1 MVAYTFYERDNR
13 VMRYA
18 ETLAKRGDQVDVMS
32 LHLRGLQDAGIRN
45 GVRVLHVQER
55 TVNERN
61 QITYLIRVS
70 LFFLRAMIR
79 VSINH
84 LRKPYQLVHV
94 HSVPD
99 FLVFTAWFPRLMGA
113 KIILDIH
120 DLLPE
125 FYADKF
131 HCGKESGIFKVMVW
145 IEKVSCAFAHHVIL
159 PNHIWLKR
167 VQSRSVT
174 PSKST
179 VVLNYP
185 DPSIFY
191 RRGRS
196 RHDNR
201 FMMVYPG
208 SLGTHQ
214 GLDVAIRALAKVK
227 DVIPQADFHIY
238 GTGNTLE
245 DLIKLIKELGMEDRV
260 LFYPFMPIW
269 EIAQVME
276 NADLGVVPKRADS
289 FGNEAF
295 STKALEFM
303 ALGVP
308 LLISDTA
315 VDRYYFNDR
324 IVTFARSGDED
335 DFAAK
340 MVQLVRNP
348 EACQKQVENANE
360 FIKLNNWDVKKSE
373 YLNLVD
379 SLTGM
384 IGPLSTMSCLSWNWR
399 GRSSVKITERT
410 HAKRAKTLHRRG
422 EGGHSTTAL
431 VG

>member
-18 ETLAKRGDQVDVMS
+18 ETLAKRGDQVDVLS
-32 LHLRGLQDAGIRN
+32 LHLSGLADPGIRN
-45 GVRVLHVQER
+45 GVSVLHVQER
-55 TVNERN
+55 TVDERN
-61 QITYLIRVS
+61 QLTYLIRVS

-79 VSINH
+79 VSTNH
-84 LRKPYQLVHV
+84 IRKPYQLVHV

-99 FLVFTAWFPRLMGA
+99 FLVFTAWLPRLMGA

-125 FYADKF
+125 FYGSKF
-131 HCGKESGIFKVMVW
+131 HCSKDSPIFKLMVW

-159 PNHIWLKR
+159 PNHIWLER
-167 VQSRSVT
+167 IRSRSVS
-174 PSKST
+174 PPKSA

-196 RHDNR
+196 RHDDR
-201 FMMVYPG
+201 FIMMYPG
-208 SLGTHQ
+208 TLAMHQ
-214 GLDVAIRALAKVK
+214 GLDVAIRALAIVK

-238 GTGNTLE
+238 GTGKAME
-245 DLIKLIKELGMEDRV
+245 DLTKLVNELGMEDRI
-260 LFYPFMPIW
+260 LLYPFMPIW
-269 EIAQVME
+269 EIAKVME
-276 NADLGVVPKRADS
+276 NADLGVVPKRNDS
-289 FGNEAF
+289 FANEAF
-295 STKALEFM
+295 STKTLEFM

-324 IVTFARSGDED
+324 IVTFARSGDD
-335 DFAAK
+335 NDLAAK
-340 MVQLVRNP
+340 MVQLVRDP
-348 EACQKQVENANE
+348 EARRNQVENADG
-360 FIKLNNWDVKKSE
+360 FIKQNTWDVKKSE

-379 SLTGM
+379 VLTGM
-384 IGPLSTMSCLSWNWR
+384 IDPVPTKPKQELAAS
-399 GRSSVKITERT
+399 
-410 HAKRAKTLHRRG
+410 
-422 EGGHSTTAL
+422 
-431 VG
+431 

>member
-45 GVRVLHVQER
+45 GVRVLHIQER

-61 QITYLIRVS
+61 QIAYLIRVS

-99 FLVFTAWFPRLMGA
+99 FLVFTAWIPRLMGA

-131 HCGKESGIFKVMVW
+131 HCGKESRIFKVMVW

-201 FMMVYPG
+201 FMMIYPG

-295 STKALEFM
+295 STKTLEFM

-315 VDRYYFNDR
+315 VDRYYLNDR
-324 IVTFARSGDED
+324 IVTFARSGDID

-360 FIKLNNWDVKKSE
+360 FIKLNNWDLKKSE

-379 SLTGM
+379 
-384 IGPLSTMSCLSWNWR
+384 
-399 GRSSVKITERT
+399 
-410 HAKRAKTLHRRG
+410 
-422 EGGHSTTAL
+422 
-431 VG
+431 

>member
-18 ETLAKRGDQVDVMS
+18 ETLAKRGDQVDVLS
-32 LHLRGLQDAGIRN
+32 LYLKGLHGPGLRN

-55 TVNERN
+55 TVDEKN
-61 QITYLIRVS
+61 QFAYLIRVS
-70 LFFLRAMIR
+70 LFFLRAMIH

-84 LRKPYQLVHV
+84 IRKPYQLVHV

-99 FLVFTAWFPRLMGA
+99 FLVFTAWLPRLMGA

-125 FYADKF
+125 FYGSKF
-131 HCGKESGIFKVMVW
+131 HCSKDSPIFKLMLWV
-145 IEKVSCAFAHHVIL
+145 EKVSCAFAYYVIL
-159 PNHIWLKR
+159 PNHIWLER
-167 VQSRSVT
+167 IRSRSV
-174 PSKST
+174 PASKST

-191 RRGRS
+191 PRGRS
-196 RHDNR
+196 RHDDR
-201 FMMVYPG
+201 FRMIYPG
-208 SLGTHQ
+208 TLGMHQ
-214 GLDVAIRALAKVK
+214 GLDIAIRALAKVK
-227 DVIPQADFHIY
+227 DMIPQAYFHIY
-238 GTGNTLE
+238 GTGEAMENLV
-245 DLIKLIKELGMEDRV
+245 KLAKELGIGDRV
-260 LFYPFMPIW
+260 QFHPFMPIW

-276 NADLGVVPKRADS
+276 NADLGVVPKRNDS

-295 STKALEFM
+295 STKTLEFM

-324 IVTFARSGDED
+324 IVTFACSGDVN
-335 DFAAK
+335 DFGAK
-340 MVQLVRNP
+340 MVQLVRDP
-348 EACQKQVENANE
+348 EARHKQVENAGE
-360 FIKLNNWDVKKSE
+360 FIELNNWDVKKSE

-379 SLTGM
+379 VLTGM
-384 IGPLSTMSCLSWNWR
+384 AVPVPAKPGQD
-399 GRSSVKITERT
+399 SVIP
-410 HAKRAKTLHRRG
+410 
-422 EGGHSTTAL
+422 
-431 VG
+431 

>member
-32 LHLRGLQDAGIRN
+32 LRLSGLQEAGIRN
-45 GVRVLHVQER
+45 GVRVLHLQER

-61 QITYLIRVS
+61 QISYLIRVS
-70 LFFLRAMIR
+70 MFFLRAMIR

-84 LRKPYQLVHV
+84 IRKPYQFVHV

-99 FLVFTAWFPRLMGA
+99 FLVFTVWLPRLMGA

-120 DLLPE
+120 DPLPE

-131 HCGKESGIFKVMVW
+131 HCSKESRIFKVMVW
-145 IEKVSCAFAHHVIL
+145 IERVSCAFAHHVIL

-196 RHDNR
+196 RHDDR
-201 FMMVYPG
+201 FMMMYPG
-208 SLGTHQ
+208 TLGAHQ

-238 GTGNTLE
+238 GTGKTLE
-245 DLIKLIKELGMEDRV
+245 DLIKLMNELGLEDRV
-260 LFYPFMPIW
+260 FFYPLKPIW

-276 NADLGVVPKRADS
+276 NADLAVVPKRDDS

-295 STKALEFM
+295 STKTLEFM
-303 ALGVP
+303 AVGVP

-315 VDRYYFNDR
+315 VDRYYFNAR
-324 IVTFARSGDED
+324 IVTFARGGDEN

-340 MVQLVRNP
+340 MVQLFRDA
-348 EACQKQVENANE
+348 EARRKQVENANE
-360 FIKLNNWDVKKSE
+360 FIKQNTWDVKKSE

-379 SLTGM
+379 SLTGL
-384 IGPLSTMSCLSWNWR
+384 IIPEPTKPR
-399 GRSSVKITERT
+399 QE
-410 HAKRAKTLHRRG
+410 
-422 EGGHSTTAL
+422 L
-431 VG
+431 VVR